1 MAAGQA
7 TGPRRAYRSPRREQQ
22 AAETRSM
29 VASAAARLFGERGWA
44 ATGMREVAR
53 AAGVSVETV
62 YASFRSKGDLL
73 MAALDVAVVGDAAP
87 VPLDQRPEFAAL
99 GSGTRRQRAQASARL
114 VTDINQRT
122 AGVVLALRE
131 AAASDADLAE
141 RRRQR
146 EQQRR
151 INVEQGAALV
161 AGRAVTAEEVDGLWA
176 LVAVEVYQMLTELR
190 GWTPRQYEHWLA
202 DVIERLLAP
211 ARRQGHER
219 DGHEYDETARGAH
232 MPGRGD
238 RRRAGRSGVA
248 RRRRCHPDRGVESRV
263 PPRQLA
269 RRGDRGGTRRAVPRA
284 QPGGLAA
291 LEPDV

>member
-1 MAAGQA
+1 MAADQA
-7 TGPRRAYRSPRREQQ
+7 TSPRRAYRSPRREQQ

-73 MAALDVAVVGDAAP
+73 MAALDAVVGDAAP

-99 GSGTRRQRAQASARL
+99 GSGTRRQRAQATARL
-114 VTDINQRT
+114 VAAINQRT

-161 AGRAVTAEEVDGLWA
+161 AGRAVTAEEIDGLWA
-176 LVAVEVYQMLTELR
+176 LVAVEIYQMLIELR
-190 GWTPRQYEHWLA
+190 GWTPQQYENWLA
-202 DVIERLLAP
+202 DVIERLL
-211 ARRQGHER
+211 
-219 DGHEYDETARGAH
+219 
-232 MPGRGD
+232 PG
-238 RRRAGRSGVA
+238 
-248 RRRRCHPDRGVESRV
+248 PD
-263 PPRQLA
+263 
-269 RRGDRGGTRRAVPRA
+269 GTREERT
-284 QPGGLAA
+284 
-291 LEPDV
+291 